1 MLFVCRRPTVYRRN
15 WPLSVGSVKKASP
28 YVVLRVAEAISIDV
42 GRCISRMDPEVAE
55 KLMISAG
62 DAIEIFGLVLNL
74 TLNHEG
80 GPFLFCQ

>member
-1 MLFVCRRPTVYRRN
+1 M
-15 WPLSVGSVKKASP
+15 
-28 YVVLRVAEAISIDV
+28 VAEAISIDV

-62 DAIEIFGLVLNL
+62 DAIEIFGLELNL